1 MCRWGCF
8 PYLAALMLNS
18 EQSIMEFPPAHPY
31 VDVNL
36 FDHTKYLHTCNI
48 SALKKLY
55 LITLS
60 PVRELPR
67 VLV

>member
-1 MCRWGCF
+1 
-8 PYLAALMLNS
+8 MLNS
-18 EQSIMEFPPAHPY
+18 EQSVIKFPPAHPY

-36 FDHTKYLHTCNI
+36 FDHTKYLHTQDI
-48 SALKKLY
+48 HLEELS
-55 LITLS
+55 IILS